1 MATLDVFNMKKEKVS
16 SVELDDAI
24 FATPVNT
31 KLFYEVVNQQ
41 RASKRGGN
49 ASTKKRGAVRG
60 GGKKPFKQKG
70 TGQARAGSSRSP
82 LWVGG
87 AVVFGPQP
95 RSYAYRLPKKA
106 RKVAL
111 RSALSMKL
119 RDNQLVVLD
128 EMTFAGPKTK
138 EFASVLSTFDITKAL
153 VVDEK
158 TNVNLSMSARNIKH
172 VKFLPQEGLNV
183 YDMLKY
189 DHLVM
194 TVAALKKIEGALKK

>member
-16 SVELDDAI
+16 SVELDDAV
-24 FATPVNT
+24 FATPVNE

-41 RASKRGGN
+41 RASRRGGN
-49 ASTKKRGAVRG
+49 AATKTRAMVRG

-111 RSALSMKL
+111 RSALSLKL
-119 RDNQLVVLD
+119 RDNHLVVLD
-128 EMTFAGPKTK
+128 EMIFAGPKTQ

-158 TNVNLSMSARNIKH
+158 TNVNLYKSARNIKH

-183 YDMLKY
+183 YDLLKY